1 MDCIKFA
8 GTRKGEVRKT
18 ARKAYEKIF
27 AGTRKGER
35 RETVS
40 SRRAYEGVTHKKIE
54 QILEILDELD
64 GTWDMTKPEA
74 EEYHHSMIN
83 EIRELLK

>member
-1 MDCIKFA
+1 MDCIK
-8 GTRKGEVRKT
+8 
-18 ARKAYEKIF
+18 F

-40 SRRAYEGVTHKKIE
+40 SRRAYEDVGYLSARKIE